1 MGRFYQTTA
10 PEFVD
15 DAMFKLPY
23 EQMGAVLLAKDA
35 KVGDDIEAATA
46 LGELLKAQGLKVDEP
61 RLNQKIQEYEDGIF
75 STVDYIKGNVLNY
88 DPGEITKL
96 QRTIHE
102 DFTRGEIAA
111 IQGNKAAF
119 DADMAMWRE
128 KQKKNPELYT
138 DEYISQLASNS
149 LGGYKGI
156 GYEGPNKYNTY
167 SGLDATAMP
176 EMLGWVDK
184 VLEGAIPNFQSVTRD
199 TDKGRWLVTAGG
211 STKEMSEQDLNT
223 ILQTGIRGDV
233 GLLAALKQ
241 RSDFGME
248 GFTGLF
254 DEEGELNPTIA
265 FDENGNANY
274 ANNML
279 GNSFKY
285 GLEKKGFKETTQ
297 THKMSE
303 TDRGKQDY
311 AFALAKK
318 KEIEDNP
325 HITVEGKDAVK
336 TFNGSNLTE
345 FSALRKAYRD
355 EKEATLTKVEE
366 IFMKANGIKDRATLI
381 KDYSKSYEAIQAGNF
396 SAIGNTPELK
406 SLQKSLKIAQFEQSM
421 RNATLKEVEDNVLK
435 GKYNPKDPKHVAA
448 LSTALVTKGKQPVVT
463 IAGWDIVD
471 PKYRETPAGIKSLQT
486 EAATVIPNMDLNI
499 PKGALVV
506 TVGGKTYDMSDTR
519 YNSINKAIAAGIL
532 KPEQIK
538 TGEGLTGGV
547 TTADGKTYGQTV
559 VATFADG
566 QKVSFD
572 LSEKS
577 FMPVKGASAKME
589 FQVNGRVNGK
599 SFTSRLPDITTEKMT
614 AFNND
619 PKHKKA
625 MTGEY
630 IINRIGKNSVE
641 IEGEVRDANGKLLKG
656 AVIYHGEGGN
666 KKRIAGA
673 KNVKAGDEY
682 KFSDGW
688 IEVGFPDGTYEI
700 HSTKEAGARETLME
714 HFDYLYN

>member
-35 KVGDDIEAATA
+35 KVGDDIEAQTA

-61 RLNQKIQEYEDGIF
+61 RVNEKIKQYEDKIQQN
-75 STVDYIKGNVLNY
+75 VDYIRGDVLNY
-88 DPGEITKL
+88 DPTELSKLKREIN
-96 QRTIHE
+96 E
-102 DFTRGEIAA
+102 DWTRGEIAA
-111 IQGNKAAF
+111 IQGNKSAF

-138 DEYISQLASNS
+138 DEYIRQLASQS

-156 GYEGPNKYNTY
+156 GYEGPNIYNTY

-176 EMLGWVDK
+176 DLNTWVDTALK
-184 VLEGAIPNFQSVTRD
+184 DAIPDFKSVTREVD
-199 TDKGRWLVTAGG
+199 TGKWLVKTGS
-211 STKEMSEQDLNT
+211 STKEMSDADINA
-223 ILQTGIRGDV
+223 ILQTRLGGDV
-233 GLLAALKQ
+233 NLQAALKQ
-241 RSDFGME
+241 RSEFGLQ
-248 GFTGLF
+248 GFNDLF
-254 DEEGELNPTIA
+254 DEEGNLLPTIG
-265 FDENGNANY
+265 FDETGKTLY
-274 ANNML
+274 SNNIL
-279 GNSFKY
+279 GNSFKS
-285 GLEKKGFKETTQ
+285 GIEKFGFTETTSTRDMQ
-297 THKMSE
+297 ANPYALK
-303 TDRGKQDY
+303 DY
-311 AFALAKK
+311 DHALARK

-325 HITVEGKDAVK
+325 HIIVEGKDHIK
-336 TFNGSNLTE
+336 TFNGSNLAE
-345 FSALRKAYRD
+345 FSALRKAYRE
-355 EKEATLTKVEE
+355 EKQATLTKVEE
-366 IFMKANGIKDRATLI
+366 IFMKANGIDRATLI
-381 KDYSKSYEAIQAGNF
+381 KDYPETYKAIQEGNF
-396 SAIGNTPELK
+396 SAVGNTPELQ
-406 SLQKSLKIAQFEQSM
+406 SFQKSLKIAEFEQSI
-421 RNATLKEVEDNVLK
+421 RNATLKEIEDNVLG

-448 LSTALVTKGKQPVVT
+448 LSKALVTKGKQPVVT
-463 IAGWDIVD
+463 IAGWDVV
-471 PKYRETPAGIKSLQT
+471 PTEYRESPAGIKSLQT
-486 EAATVIPNMDLNI
+486 EAANVIPNMDLNI

-506 TVGGKTYDMSDTR
+506 TVGGKTYDMSDPS
-519 YNSINKAIAAGIL
+519 YNSMNKAIAAGIL

-538 TGEGLTGGV
+538 VGEGLAGGN
-547 TTADGKTYGQTV
+547 TTEDGKTYGQTV

-619 PKHKKA
+619 PKHKTA
-625 MTGEY
+625 MMGEF

-641 IEGEVRDANGKLLKG
+641 IEEG
-656 AVIYHGEGGN
+656 VIYHGEGGD

-673 KNVKAGDEY
+673 RNVKAGDEH

-688 IEVGFPDGTYEI
+688 IEVKLPDGGYEI
-700 HSTKEAGARETLME
+700 HSTKEPEYRESILE
-714 HFDYLYN
+714 HFGEMYN

>member
-35 KVGDDIEAATA
+35 KVGDDIETQTA

-61 RLNQKIQEYEDGIF
+61 RVNEKIKQYEDKIQQN
-75 STVDYIKGNVLNY
+75 VDYIRGNVLNY
-88 DPGEITKL
+88 DPTELSKLKREIN
-96 QRTIHE
+96 E
-102 DFTRGEIAA
+102 DWTRGEIAA

-138 DEYISQLASNS
+138 DEYISALASNS
-149 LGGYKGI
+149 LGGYKGV
-156 GYEGPNKYNTY
+156 GYEGPSKYNTY

-176 EMLGWVDK
+176 EMNKWVDEALK
-184 VLEGAIPNFQSVTRD
+184 DALPNFKSITRD
-199 TDKGRWLVTAGG
+199 TDTGRWLVTQGN

-223 ILQTGIRGDV
+223 ILQTRLGGDV
-233 GLLAALKQ
+233 NLQAALKQ
-241 RSDFGME
+241 RSEFGLE

-254 DEEGELNPTIA
+254 NEEGGLNPTIA
-265 FDENGNANY
+265 FTEDGRIQF
-274 ANNML
+274 ANNIL
-279 GNSFKY
+279 GNSFRS
-285 GLEKKGFKETTQ
+285 GIEKFGFTETTQ

-311 AFALAKK
+311 AFALARK

-325 HITVEGKDAVK
+325 HITVEGKDHIK

-345 FSALRKAYRD
+345 FAALRKAYD
-355 EKEATLTKVEE
+355 EEKQATLTKVEE
-366 IFMKANGIKDRATLI
+366 IFMSANKIDRATLI
-381 KDYSKSYEAIQAGNF
+381 KDFPETYKAIQAGNF
-396 SAIGNTPELK
+396 SAVGNTPELK
-406 SLQKSLKIAQFEQSM
+406 SLQKSLKIAQFEQSI
-421 RNATLKEVEDNVLK
+421 RNATLKEIEDNVL
-435 GKYNPKDPKHVAA
+435 GGTYNPKDPKHVAA
-448 LSTALVTKGKQPVVT
+448 LSKALVTKGKQPVVT

-471 PKYRETPAGIKSLQT
+471 PEYRETPAGIKSLQT

-506 TVGGKTYDMSDTR
+506 TVGGKTYDMSDPR
-519 YNSINKAIAAGIL
+519 YNSMNKAIAAGIL

-538 TGEGLTGGV
+538 TGEGLAGGS

-577 FMPVKGASAKME
+577 FMPVKGASTKME

-599 SFTSRLPDITTEKMT
+599 SFTSRLPDITTEKIT

-619 PKHKKA
+619 PKHKAA

-700 HSTKEAGARETLME
+700 HSTKEPEYRESLME